1 MELTESLDIEALLH
15 RYSLGELT
23 PIDLVESVLAR
34 IAEHPDNPIWIHL
47 IDKEQLFER
56 AAELE
61 GDSPD
66 SLPLYGIPFA
76 IKDNIDLAGHPT
88 TAACPVF
95 AYTAARTAS
104 AVQRVI
110 DAGAILIG
118 KTNLDQFATGLVGTR
133 SPFGAVQNA
142 FDNAYISGGSSSGSA
157 VAVALGLVSFSFGTD
172 TAGSGRVPAG
182 FNNIVGLKPT
192 KGLLSTSGVVPAC
205 RSLDCLS
212 IFGLTVPD
220 AERVL
225 SVAAGFDA
233 SDPFSRAAPPAS
245 SVLPSSL
252 AGLRIGVPGSG
263 DLEFFGDEEAA
274 GLFADAVE
282 KVRSTGAEI
291 KEIEYGPF
299 QEAANLL
306 YSGPWVAERY
316 VATRT
321 MLEQNPDDI
330 FPVTRSIV
338 EKGRDFN
345 ATDAFEASYRLQAL
359 TRDAEAVW
367 DEIDILLTP
376 TAGSIYTIV
385 EVNGDPVTLNT
396 NLGYYTNYMNLLDLC
411 GLAVPTTFYG
421 NGLPFGVTLV
431 APAFR
436 DHGLARLGD
445 QVHRIFSPPLGATG
459 IALPQSEL
467 QSEDQ
472 DGILVVAV
480 GAHMAGL
487 PLNKELTDR
496 GAKLVQTTKTA
507 PLYEF
512 YALTEFSPPRPGLVR
527 VEEVGSAIECE
538 IWSVPAAHF
547 GSFVDGIP
555 APLGIGTVTLEDG
568 SSVNGFIC
576 ETYATKNAENISA
589 LGSWHRFVAR

>member
-23 PIDLVESVLAR
+23 PVDVVESVLAR

-47 IDKEQLFER
+47 IDKEQLLQR
-56 AAELE
+56 AAELK

-66 SLPLYGIPFA
+66 NLPLYGIPFA
-76 IKDNIDLAGHPT
+76 IKDNVDLAGHPT
-88 TAACPVF
+88 TAACPAF
-95 AYTAARTAS
+95 TYTADRTAS

-133 SPFGAVQNA
+133 SPYGAVQNA
-142 FDNAYISGGSSSGSA
+142 FDTAYVSGGSSSGSA

-225 SVAAGFDA
+225 SIAAGFDA
-233 SDPFSRAAPPAS
+233 SDPFSRSTPPAS

-252 AGLRIGVPGSG
+252 EGLRIGVPGSS
-263 DLEFFGDEEAA
+263 DLEFFGDDEAA
-274 GLFADAVE
+274 NLFENAVE
-282 KVRSTGAEI
+282 KIGNAGAEI
-291 KEIEYGPF
+291 TEIEFGPF

-316 VATRT
+316 IATQS
-321 MLEQNPDDI
+321 MLEKNPDDI
-330 FPVTRSIV
+330 FPVTRLIV

-345 ATDAFEASYRLQAL
+345 ATDVFEASYRLQAL
-359 TRDAEAVW
+359 RRDAETVW
-367 DEIDILLTP
+367 DDVDILLTP
-376 TAGSIYTIV
+376 TAGSIYTIDD
-385 EVNGDPVTLNT
+385 VNADPVTLNT

-411 GLAVPTTFYG
+411 GLAVPTSFYG
-421 NGLPFGVTLV
+421 SGLPFGVTLV
-431 APAFR
+431 APAFK
-436 DHGLARLGD
+436 DHGLAQLGD

-459 IALPQSEL
+459 IELPSSDRQRD
-467 QSEDQ
+467 DQ

-480 GAHMAGL
+480 GAHMSGL
-487 PLNKELTDR
+487 PLNGELTDR

-507 PLYEF
+507 PYYEF
-512 YALTEFSPPRPGLVR
+512 YALTEFTPPRPGLVR
-527 VEEVGSAIECE
+527 VEEGGTAIECE

-547 GSFVDGIP
+547 GAFVDGIP

-568 SSVNGFIC
+568 SAVNGFIC

-589 LGSWHRFVAR
+589 LGSWRRFVAR